1 METLITVVVI
11 LALIG
16 VGALLIHRTNV
27 QNGNRMS
34 AESHDDSPTGGRPHH
49 RAWSRRRQARGEGVT
64 PPQDRRT

>member
-34 AESHDDSPTGGRPHH
+34 AESHDDSHAGGRPHH
-49 RAWSRRRQARGEGVT
+49 RRRQHRGQQVT

>member
-34 AESHDDSPTGGRPHH
+34 AESHDDSPAGGRPRH
-49 RAWSRRRQARGEGVT
+49 RAWSRRRQHGGQGVT

>member
-11 LALIG
+11 LALIA

-34 AESHDDSPTGGRPHH
+34 PESHETLPGGGRPRH
-49 RAWSRRRQARGEGVT
+49 RAWSRGRQHRT
-64 PPQDRRT
+64 HRTPPPQDRHP